1 MWSLSIVGQDQLPQ
15 QYGAQRLVPQ
25 DAQGGQNL
33 FAGHGVGHV
42 RRTCLPCTEV
52 VQAQAGSAT
61 VRGGAAASAK
71 VARQA
76 VGRGSGGCGGRGS
89 TAAGAGSASPA
100 SSQIVCQVEELAC
113 LRMNL
118 DHGLAQHNV
127 SRRQRCV
134 GHQHTLCNGAA
145 VPYTHLR
152 QEWSLPRHAIG
163 IEWPAAGASRDAWPA
178 PSGGGGGDEELE
190 AEERTRSWR
199 RRRTR
204 SWRRRRTSE
213 LEAEEDC
220 LLTSQPLGA
229 AVPSQLELH
238 VHLRHQLRIAY
249 VSLKYRSSIS

>member
-1 MWSLSIVGQDQLPQ
+1 
-15 QYGAQRLVPQ
+15 
-25 DAQGGQNL
+25 
-33 FAGHGVGHV
+33 
-42 RRTCLPCTEV
+42 
-52 VQAQAGSAT
+52 
-61 VRGGAAASAK
+61 
-71 VARQA
+71 
-76 VGRGSGGCGGRGS
+76 
-89 TAAGAGSASPA
+89 
-100 SSQIVCQVEELAC
+100 
-113 LRMNL
+113 MNL

-190 AEERTRSWR
+190 AEETTRSWRRRRGAGGGGEDEELEAEERTRSWR

-238 VHLRHQLRIAY
+238 VHLRHRLRIAY
-249 VSLKYRSSIS
+249 VSLKYM